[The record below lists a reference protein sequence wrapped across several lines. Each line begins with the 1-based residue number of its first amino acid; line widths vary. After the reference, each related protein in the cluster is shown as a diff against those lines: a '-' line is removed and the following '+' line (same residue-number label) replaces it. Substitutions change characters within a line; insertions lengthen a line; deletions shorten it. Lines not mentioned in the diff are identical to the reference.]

1 MKPTMA
7 LPALLFL
14 VWGSMLVLADD
25 KPTSLSD
32 ARAAVEANLRTAEG
46 KAYDQQL
53 GKQFPQKYLDTMK
66 QCKQSAGNDLADFWM
81 LIKLDKNGAVKEVLP
96 SPATKMAA
104 CARETLLKSSF
115 SPPPHA
121 AYWVSIY
128 MKLAH

>member
-1 MKPTMA
+1 MKPTVA
-7 LPALLFL
+7 LPSLLFL
-14 VWGSMLVLADD
+14 FWGSMLLLADD

-32 ARAAVEANLRTAEG
+32 ARAAVEANLRTPEG

-53 GKQFPQKYLDTMK
+53 GKEFPQKYLDTMK

-81 LIKLDKNGAVKEVLP
+81 LIKLDKNGAVKEVLL
-96 SPATKMAA
+96 SPATKIAV
-104 CARETLLKSSF
+104 CAREALLKGSF
-115 SPPPHA
+115 SPPPRP